1 MKNYYDILEIKENAS
16 QEVITAAYKSLVKKY
31 HPDNCQGDKKKAS
44 QIFIEIQEAYEV
56 LSDVNKR
63 KEYDAQ
69 LRECCSSSNINKK
82 QYMQE
87 KYDEEDVP
95 ISNTPQKEDGLLMLI
110 LKSLGKSIVNS
121 FEKLEMEYQNAYV
134 EGLSLSD
141 WVLVSRYTKATSYK
155 KAGYMKAMEE
165 RGFFRRNAEGK
176 LVPTVKLKDYWK

>member
-1 MKNYYDILEIKENAS
+1 
-16 QEVITAAYKSLVKKY
+16 
-31 HPDNCQGDKKKAS
+31 
-44 QIFIEIQEAYEV
+44 
-56 LSDVNKR
+56 
-63 KEYDAQ
+63 
-69 LRECCSSSNINKK
+69 
-82 QYMQE
+82 MQE

-141 WVLVSRYTKATSYK
+141 WVLVSRYKKATSYK

-176 LVPTVKLKDYWK
+176 LVPTAKLKDYWK